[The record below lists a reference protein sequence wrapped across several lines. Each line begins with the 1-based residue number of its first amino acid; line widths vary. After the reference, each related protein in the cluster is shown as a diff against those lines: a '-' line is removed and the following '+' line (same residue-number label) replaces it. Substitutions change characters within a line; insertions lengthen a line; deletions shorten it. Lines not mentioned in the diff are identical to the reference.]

1 MAFNNNAAAAP
12 ASNTANSNWE
22 KAAGFVNLYLPS
34 KDGKR
39 RKLGAIPLRLS
50 KSNEKA
56 LVEWLESDEENVG
69 KLATKLIVEYQS
81 AAVSEAHSFDLG

>member
-1 MAFNNNAAAAP
+1 MAFQSNAAAP
-12 ASNTANSNWE
+12 APTNNANSNWE

-39 RKLGAIPLRLS
+39 RKLGAIPLKLS
-50 KSNEKA
+50 RVNEKA

-69 KLATKLIVEYQS
+69 KLASKLIVEYQS